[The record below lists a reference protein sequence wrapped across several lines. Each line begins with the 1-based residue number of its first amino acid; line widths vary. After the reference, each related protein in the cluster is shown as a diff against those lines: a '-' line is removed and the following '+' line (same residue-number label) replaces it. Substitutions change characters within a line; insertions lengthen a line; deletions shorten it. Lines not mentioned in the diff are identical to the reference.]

1 MNQVWAE
8 MLDVPMII
16 IIIICLYYP
25 MTSHLGANKITLI
38 SVIMELKDQ
47 LELFSL
53 YWLMI
58 WTAKHFCKLFGSC
71 QWSKT

>member
-1 MNQVWAE
+1 
-8 MLDVPMII
+8 
-16 IIIICLYYP
+16 

-38 SVIMELKDQ
+38 SVIMKLKDQ

-53 YWLMI
+53 YWLII